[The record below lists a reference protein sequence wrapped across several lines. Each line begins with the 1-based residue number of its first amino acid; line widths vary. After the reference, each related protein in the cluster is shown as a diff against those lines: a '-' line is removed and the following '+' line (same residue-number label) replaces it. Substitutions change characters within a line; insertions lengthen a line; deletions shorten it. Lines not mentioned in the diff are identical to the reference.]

1 MDDRKMIEISLEAGE
16 SRQFLIEGGST
27 LLIVSGCAGVR
38 SPFGWLAESIHQS
51 REVLD
56 AEEHL
61 VIDRCG
67 WLEFSGVSA
76 TRIVLIPPA
85 TRSLWSTVGRC
96 LGEML
101 LTDRSTATSQNPR

>member
-1 MDDRKMIEISLEAGE
+1 MDDRKMIEFSLEAGE

-61 VIDRCG
+61 VIERCG

-101 LTDRSTATSQNPR
+101 LTNRSTETSQNPR